1 MYGLTW
7 RPHNKLYCDEWQDV
21 FLPAVL
27 TPKCCWTKLFL
38 CLKVV
43 LLNFKLMAISLM
55 AAEGMDEVT
64 LDTYTS
70 KYLLL
75 TKSCVLKPRQCC
87 SIPESVPVPSVDFRY
102 FRRCLCKAV
111 VCMQG
116 RGEWCLIGLMSQIE
130 LLFFNFFSRSSFL
143 PLVQQLVMSIWVPSH
158 LSVLS
163 HYQCYGSPSIWWL
176 ALLRIHSEGPQPK
189 FRVMRT
195 EGVIRGGLPDT
206 NCRHFLNHFLVCSH
220 VNREQKADLLVTLG
234 QKWPRVFPD

>member
-1 MYGLTW
+1 MREARVLSIWDPLTVGVWGFFLIDLLEISWITRLYSLCSDLYSKAGVQLRTLGYPFHSSLYFLVYGLTW

-87 SIPESVPVPSVDFRY
+87 SIPESVPVPSMDFRY
-102 FRRCLCKAV
+102 FRCCLCKAV
-111 VCMQG
+111 VFMQG
-116 RGEWCLIGLMSQIE
+116 RGEWCLVGLMSQIE
-130 LLFFNFFSRSSFL
+130 LLFFNFF
-143 PLVQQLVMSIWVPSH
+143 
-158 LSVLS
+158 
-163 HYQCYGSPSIWWL
+163 
-176 ALLRIHSEGPQPK
+176 
-189 FRVMRT
+189 
-195 EGVIRGGLPDT
+195 
-206 NCRHFLNHFLVCSH
+206 
-220 VNREQKADLLVTLG
+220 
-234 QKWPRVFPD
+234 